1 LLLKI
6 TVLLSVI
13 CKQEARSKMIYLKTQ
28 EEIELI
34 RESSLLV
41 SRTIAEVAKE
51 IRPGITTLALDKL
64 AENFIRDNGGIP
76 AFLNYNGFPN
86 SLCISVNSQVVH
98 GIPNESELK
107 DGDICSVDCGVLKNG
122 FYGDSAYT
130 FAIGEVD
137 KKVLRLMQVTKECL
151 EKGIEAAI
159 VGARI
164 GDVSSAVQQHAELNG
179 YSVVRELV
187 GHGVGRHL
195 HEKPEVPNYG
205 KRGSGVLLKEGLVIA
220 IEPMINLGVKN
231 VVHER
236 DGWTVRTADNL
247 PSAHFEHTV
256 AIRKGQADILSSFEE
271 IERIVRLNNYN
282 QIIN

>member
-1 LLLKI
+1 ML
-6 TVLLSVI
+6 
-13 CKQEARSKMIYLKTQ
+13 YYKTQ

-41 SRTIAEVAKE
+41 AKTLAEVAKS
-51 IRPGITTLALDKL
+51 IRPGISTLELDRL
-64 AENFIRDNGGIP
+64 AETFIRDHGAVP

-98 GIPNESELK
+98 GIPNKNELQ

-137 KKVLRLMQVTKECL
+137 DETVQLLRITKESL
-151 EKGIEAAI
+151 YKGIEKAVA
-159 VGARI
+159 GNRL
-164 GDVSSAVQQHAELNG
+164 GDVSHAIQEHAETSG

-187 GHGVGRHL
+187 GHGIGRHL

-205 KRGSGVLLKEGLVIA
+205 KRGSGLVLREGLVIA
-220 IEPMINLGVKN
+220 IEPMINMGGKA

-236 DGWTVRTADNL
+236 DGWTIRTADNK

-256 AIRKGQADILSSFEE
+256 AIRKGVPDILSSFKFIEE
-271 IERIVRLNNYN
+271 LQKETIK
-282 QIIN
+282 